1 MYNILINKDKTSNMT
16 NIVVVQDG
24 KVVEIYNEALNEER
38 LEGNIYLGK
47 VKNIMPGMQSAFID
61 IGESKNALV
70 HIKDLIPKA
79 SNVTGNVFE
88 DTSKMN
94 ISKIIKS
101 GDEILVQVKRDCNKQ
116 KGPRVTTDIKL
127 YGRFI
132 ILLPC
137 SKFIT
142 ISQKIEDKEEEKRL
156 KNIVKNSLP
165 KEYGAIIR
173 TVAKDRK
180 EEEIKKEINFLI
192 GMWNSIL
199 KNSDSMKNK
208 KMAPIQIFN
217 NSGITG
223 KIITDLAENNL
234 EKIYTNEKELKDNY
248 IDLKDKIEIIDNPLE
263 KFEAKKYMNPN
274 RKIWLNCGGFIT
286 IDCTEALTA
295 IDVNSAKFTGKRD
308 LEKTVLKVNLEAT
321 EEIAKQVRLRDIG
334 GIIIIDYIDMDN
346 EEDREKVRNYMIEC
360 FKKDRSKVQ
369 VMEFTKLG
377 LLEITRKHILGR

>member
-142 ISQKIEDKEEEKRL
+142 ISQKIEDKEEEKQL

-192 GMWNSIL
+192 SMWNSIL

-346 EEDREKVRNYMIEC
+346 EEDREKVKNYMIEC

>member
-1 MYNILINKDKTSNMT
+1 MYNILINKNYNENIT

-24 KVVEIYNEALNEER
+24 KVVEIYNENLDEER

-61 IGESKNALV
+61 IGEDKNALV

-79 SNVTGNVFE
+79 SDVTGNVFE
-88 DTSKMN
+88 DTSKMD
-94 ISKIIKS
+94 ISKIVKS

-127 YGRFI
+127 YDRFI

-142 ISQKIEDKEEEKRL
+142 ISQKIENKQEEKRL
-156 KNIVKNSLP
+156 KEIVKNNLP
-165 KEYGAIIR
+165 EEYGAIIR
-173 TVAKDRK
+173 TVAEGRH
-180 EEEIKKEINFLI
+180 EQEIVDEINILI
-192 GMWNSIL
+192 NMWKSIL
-199 KNSDSMKNK
+199 ANVENIKNK
-208 KMAPIQIFN
+208 KIAPVQFFN

-234 EKIYTNEKELKDNY
+234 EKIYTNEKTLKDKY
-248 IDLKDKIEIIDNPLE
+248 LDLKDKIEIVDNPLE
-263 KFEAKKYMNPN
+263 KFEAQKHMNLN
-274 RKIWLNCGGFIT
+274 RKIWLKCGGFIT

-308 LEKTVLKVNLEAT
+308 LEKTVLKVNMEAT
-321 EEIAKQVRLRDIG
+321 EEIAKQIRLRDIG
-334 GIIIIDYIDMDN
+334 GIIIIDYIDMEN
-346 EEDREKVRNYMIEC
+346 EEDREKVRNYIIEC
-360 FKKDRSKVQ
+360 FKNDRSKVQ
-369 VMEFTKLG
+369 VLEFTKLG

>member
-1 MYNILINKDKTSNMT
+1 MYNILINKDETSNMT

-192 GMWNSIL
+192 SMWNSIL

-334 GIIIIDYIDMDN
+334 GIIIIDYIDMEN

>member
-1 MYNILINKDKTSNMT
+1 MYNILINKDETSNMT

-192 GMWNSIL
+192 SMWNSIL

>member
-192 GMWNSIL
+192 SMWNSIL

>member
-192 GMWNSIL
+192 SMWNSIL

-346 EEDREKVRNYMIEC
+346 EEDREKVKNYMIEC